1 MRKKFLAVVLA
12 VAVAF
17 TTASVIP
24 ANTGVVKAAEKPASS
39 LSAITTK
46 PVASY
51 TFDDATGLQL
61 SGEAKV
67 ADGVLNLATTSDSFG
82 KTYAQI
88 ADLSSYDFS
97 KGFTLTA
104 DVKVTAYASDWTPIF
119 MFGDGTIGGSGAD
132 ATAVYHFS
140 QGFSSVNKDFV
151 GYFGSGISAPYTW
164 DYYKNESSQN
174 QWDTLTVTATKD
186 TMTTYINGVQV
197 QTATGDYTAVLDA
210 FKVAKN
216 NFLGA
221 SYWPADPDFAGSL
234 DNVAVYNSALS
245 AKEVSAIANGSTT
258 TVTKKTMKIASVKAK
273 TGATK
278 VTGNLSVSGAT
289 VKVKVGSAAY
299 KKATVKG
306 KTFTLKTAKLKKGTK
321 VTVTATKTGYK
332 TVTKTVKVK

>member
-1 MRKKFLAVVLA
+1 MRKKFLAVVMA

-17 TTASVIP
+17 TTASMLP
-24 ANTGVVKAAEKPASS
+24 ANTSVVKAAEKPMSN
-39 LSAITTK
+39 LTAITTK

-51 TFDDATGLQL
+51 TFDDTTGIKL

-67 ADGVLNLATTSDSFG
+67 ADGVLNLANSSDSFG

-119 MFGDGTIGGSGAD
+119 MFGDGTIGGGATD
-132 ATAVYHFS
+132 ATAAYHFS
-140 QGFSSVNKDFV
+140 QGFSSVNKDAV
-151 GYFGSGISAPYTW
+151 GYFGNLISPPYAW
-164 DYYKNESSQN
+164 DYYNNATSKNK
-174 QWDTLTVTATKD
+174 WDTITVTATKD

-197 QTATGDYTAVLDA
+197 ETASADYTAVLDS

-221 SYWPADPDFAGSL
+221 SYWAADPDFAGSL
-234 DNVAVYNSALS
+234 DNVAVYDSALS
-245 AKEVSAIANGSTT
+245 AKDVAAIANASTT
-258 TVTKKTMKIASVKAK
+258 TVEKKTMKIASVKAV

-278 VTGNLSVSGAT
+278 VTGTLSVSGAT

-306 KTFTLKTAKLKKGTK
+306 KTFTLTTAKLKKGTK
-321 VTVTATKTGYK
+321 VTVTVTKTGYK
-332 TVTKTVKVK
+332 TATKSVKVK